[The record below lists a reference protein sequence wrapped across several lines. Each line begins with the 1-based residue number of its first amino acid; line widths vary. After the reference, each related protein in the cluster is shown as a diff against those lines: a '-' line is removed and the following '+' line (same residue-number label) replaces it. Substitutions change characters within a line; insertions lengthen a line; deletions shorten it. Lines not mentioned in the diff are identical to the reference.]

1 MVPICFH
8 TQRIRTCGSFMRNRN
23 FHARLYGCLNPQS
36 HLMTR
41 SQRQTFFTSS
51 KALTCQ
57 HAKSCEKKQ
66 TPPGPTTI
74 PFWTSSSTWKRASV
88 NTLRCLVGCTL
99 GDFSALWFLQSFY
112 PDMGVGPIMA
122 ASSTHHPPG
131 QAKLSKFRL
140 TCLRLSKWSPASHPR
155 CSSKPSFC
163 ASAATASPGR
173 QQRRR
178 QRG

>member
-1 MVPICFH
+1 MVPIRFH
-8 TQRIRTCGSFMRNRN
+8 TQSIRTCGSFMRNRN
-23 FHARLYGCLNPQS
+23 CHARLYGCLNLQS
-36 HLMTR
+36 RLVTR

-74 PFWTSSSTWKRASV
+74 PFWTSSPTWGRASV

-122 ASSTHHPPG
+122 TSSKHHSPG
-131 QAKLSKFRL
+131 QGKLKKFRL
-140 TCLRLSKWSPASHPR
+140 TCPPFSKWPPASHRR
-155 CSSKPSFC
+155 CYSKLSFC
-163 ASAATASPGR
+163 ASAAMGCPGR